1 MHAYTH
7 AQVPVP
13 QASVSPLLLNALAEI
28 DQSADDARSADLPES
43 TWKYGAQAA
52 FGMPV
57 LADEY
62 QEFLS
67 YTRQNYTENHEQ
79 GAMHNGRLVYLPTDA
94 DFAAWDALMDT
105 VAGMPRYEEGVYD
118 ILREEIK
125 AFLEGNTSAQDA
137 ARVIQS
143 RVKIAIAE
151 GK

>member
-1 MHAYTH
+1 MTTRCTEKEAAWSFIRQY
-7 AQVPVP
+7 VL
-13 QASVSPLLLNALAEI
+13 SV
-28 DQSADDARSADLPES
+28 D
-43 TWKYGAQAA
+43 GAQAA

-62 QEFLS
+62 REFLA

-79 GAMHNGRLVYLPTDA
+79 GAMQNGRLVYLPTDA
-94 DFAAWDALMDT
+94 DFEAWDALMDT
-105 VAGMPRYEEGVYD
+105 VIGMPRYEEGVYD

-151 GK
+151 GEIGR